1 MRKEVRDLCSGKV
14 FRDLPILRVRFCSG
28 MTRSLFPAELW
39 RGRVTVSSVLEAV
52 HHAAMAGIDSALR
65 WAMQAGDG
73 DELVSDRSLR
83 RWTRRMAV
91 RLPIASQCLGF
102 ALQTHSSTAAKL
114 DDMMT
119 RLRPRHLLQLR
130 RQWGHGLLDAAAL
143 LPASRSRTATW
154 PRPGGQDP
162 AVAHDPP
169 SRYLPR
175 GTRSRLARRGRPP
188 DA

>member
-1 MRKEVRDLCSGKV
+1 MV
-14 FRDLPILRVRFCSG
+14 FRDLPILRVRFCG
-28 MTRSLFPAELW
+28 GLTKSLFPAELW
-39 RGRVTVSSVLEAV
+39 RGRATVSSVLEAV
-52 HHAAMAGIDSALR
+52 HDAAVAGIGSALQ

-73 DELVSDRSLR
+73 DEPVSDRSLR
-83 RWTRRMAV
+83 RWAKRTAARV
-91 RLPIASQCLGF
+91 PLASAQLGF
-102 ALQTHSSTAAKL
+102 PAQVPGSTAAKL
-114 DDMMT
+114 DDFMM
-119 RLRPRHLLQLR
+119 RLRPQHLLQLR
-130 RQWGHGLLDAAAL
+130 RQWGYGLLDAAS
-143 LPASRSRTATW
+143 LPPSRPRTATW